1 MNKPKLI
8 AIYKIL
14 DQKKDNL
21 SKQTQVVEIFKVW
34 DQALERSIRV
44 NLSQSLIAN
53 LSEISTTFL
62 RSFKERF
69 LDKLIESLELELPS
83 SDNRVEPL
91 FLEIVFKMQ
100 LVYQKFQ
107 MHLERVLPL
116 MQSDKATLSTF
127 EALKVDIGDH
137 ISNRIQV
144 FNEKILENIVKQS

>member
-44 NLSQSLIAN
+44 NLPSTLIVN

-69 LDKLIESLELELPS
+69 LDKLIESLE
-83 SDNRVEPL
+83 
-91 FLEIVFKMQ
+91 
-100 LVYQKFQ
+100 
-107 MHLERVLPL
+107 
-116 MQSDKATLSTF
+116 
-127 EALKVDIGDH
+127 
-137 ISNRIQV
+137 
-144 FNEKILENIVKQS
+144 

>member
-1 MNKPKLI
+1 VQTQYFMNKPKLI

-44 NLSQSLIAN
+44 NLPQSLIAN

-69 LDKLIESLELELPS
+69 LDKLIESLE
-83 SDNRVEPL
+83 
-91 FLEIVFKMQ
+91 
-100 LVYQKFQ
+100 
-107 MHLERVLPL
+107 
-116 MQSDKATLSTF
+116 
-127 EALKVDIGDH
+127 
-137 ISNRIQV
+137 
-144 FNEKILENIVKQS
+144 